1 MPFCRSSRKTRRF
14 GVDWDKTEAIAAI
27 PRHAVVR
34 VTAGEA
40 G

>member
-1 MPFCRSSRKTRRF
+1 MPFCRSSRQTRCF
-14 GVDWDKTEAIAAI
+14 GLRWDKTEAIAEI